1 MSRPKSDFK
10 HQNDN
15 LICLFFFNIGMS
27 GGGNSRQGR
36 IVGGWELKPHSMPW
50 QAAIANIGNVQYC
63 GGTIIC
69 PRYVMSAAHCS
80 WNDQTRAFVDE
91 SDFVVLIGAHEKPPP
106 PQGPMPCTKYR
117 QYTGQALFMC
127 NFCVVFKATCD
138 VWKCAFKSLAL
149 TKCNL
154 HYKYSKF
161 PNFARRFR
169 II

>member
-91 SDFVVLIGAHEKPPP
+91 SDFVVLIGAHEKPPAGSYAVHKVQAIHRP
-106 PQGPMPCTKYR
+106 GFIYVQFLRGFQGYLRC
-117 QYTGQALFMC
+117 LEMC
-127 NFCVVFKATCD
+127 F
-138 VWKCAFKSLAL
+138 
-149 TKCNL
+149 
-154 HYKYSKF
+154 
-161 PNFARRFR
+161 
-169 II
+169 